1 MRRLDVSINMD
12 GDVQVIVAGDGD
24 GRPQMMHLTVRE
36 AIRLRNL
43 IGSVLEIDGAHA
55 GPSAGMA

>member
-12 GDVQVIVAGDGD
+12 DDVQIIVAGDGQ
-24 GRPQMMHLTVRE
+24 GRAQMMHLTVRE

-43 IGSVLEIDGAHA
+43 IAGVLEIDAA
-55 GPSAGMA
+55 GPSVEVR